1 MSEAIL
7 RTRRWSR
14 VEYETMIDKSVF
26 RPGEK
31 LELLAGQLV
40 VREPQGDPH
49 AFAIELAHEALR
61 IAFGPEWRIRVLLPV
76 ALDEESEPEPD
87 ISVAQGPLRH
97 NSEAKPSRLT
107 LVVEIAES
115 NLAIER
121 DFKGS
126 LYARAGVPEYW
137 IVNLNGRLLEVY
149 REPGPD
155 ASALYGWAYRSV
167 ERFQSGAHVSPL
179 AAPTACLPV
188 ADLLP

>member
-14 VEYETMIDKSVF
+14 VEYETMIDKGVF
-26 RPGEK
+26 RPGEQ

-49 AFAIELAHEALR
+49 AFAIELVQKALWTG
-61 IAFGPEWRIRVLLPV
+61 FGPEWRIRVLLPV

-155 ASALYGWAYRSV
+155 ASALYGWAYRSRQDLSA
-167 ERFQSGAHVSPL
+167 EEHVSPL
-179 AAPTACLPV
+179 AAPTERIAV
-188 ADLLP
+188 ATLLP

>member
-1 MSEAIL
+1 MSEANL
-7 RTRRWSR
+7 R
-14 VEYETMIDKSVF
+14 
-26 RPGEK
+26 
-31 LELLAGQLV
+31 QLV

-61 IAFGPEWRIRVLLPV
+61 TAFGPEWRIRVLLPV

-87 ISVAQGPLRH
+87 ISVARGPLRH
-97 NSEAKPSRLT
+97 DSEAKPSRLT

-126 LYARAGVPEYW
+126 LYARAGVSEYW
-137 IVNLNGRLLEVY
+137 IVNLNGRVLEVY
-149 REPGPD
+149 REPGID
-155 ASALYGWAYRSV
+155 ASALYGWAYQARQDLV
-167 ERFQSGAHVSPL
+167 GTDHVTPV
-179 AAPTACLPV
+179 AAPTAHIAV